1 MGCGSSVPTTG
12 FHEHFRYICSI
23 RNPETAVHE
32 LFKAAAKLIECE
44 TMELCLLNE
53 ENGKYLVVTGSSNPE
68 TETPSFREVEKGCVG
83 EMYDYVFRNG
93 PLLLNSRDDASGLS
107 FELDKGINTVLV
119 VPAADSEERSTCLMC
134 FKNKASGKT
143 FANQCLED
151 AESLSY
157 FGEML
162 LKTYLLHKRE
172 VNNEIQCTALLDII
186 KAVGTANDEAANS
199 FLFTVSRRSQELFRA
214 EKCTMYVVDK
224 PREILWSASTDS
236 GKQIKLP
243 LGSGIVGAVA
253 TSCKTVNIKN
263 AYEDSRFNKEV
274 DTQTGYTTKSIL
286 CAPVTTHATG
296 EGDKDRKRECV
307 AVIQLINKSTTSDGG
322 FPREDEELLNQL
334 CEILGDRI
342 TDGILL
348 ESFRS
353 QFVGSGVTVVNE
365 ATRKLNV
372 RPRRRS
378 ITGSISEVDPQT
390 LEALA
395 E

>member
-1 MGCGSSVPTTG
+1 M
-12 FHEHFRYICSI
+12 
-23 RNPETAVHE
+23 
-32 LFKAAAKLIECE
+32 
-44 TMELCLLNE
+44 
-53 ENGKYLVVTGSSNPE
+53 
-68 TETPSFREVEKGCVG
+68 
-83 EMYDYVFRNG
+83 
-93 PLLLNSRDDASGLS
+93 
-107 FELDKGINTVLV
+107 
-119 VPAADSEERSTCLMC
+119 
-134 FKNKASGKT
+134 
-143 FANQCLED
+143 
-151 AESLSY
+151 
-157 FGEML
+157 
-162 LKTYLLHKRE
+162 
-172 VNNEIQCTALLDII
+172 
-186 KAVGTANDEAANS
+186 
-199 FLFTVSRRSQELFRA
+199 
-214 EKCTMYVVDK
+214 
-224 PREILWSASTDS
+224 
-236 GKQIKLP
+236 
-243 LGSGIVGAVA
+243 
-253 TSCKTVNIKN
+253 NIKN

-307 AVIQLINKSTTSDGG
+307 AVIQLINKSTSDGG
-322 FPREDEELLNQL
+322 FPKEDEELLNQL